1 MLEKEVSPELVEN
14 LYQSQIEA
22 IAAFRSQQVNA
33 IFIACATFGVP
44 SLIASIYRAKQFGVK
59 PLFLV
64 QLVVYFAVLVIIALR
79 HRLSFRVRTFTL
91 LTILFILGVGG
102 LFTWGLMGMG
112 IPFIISSSV
121 ITTVLFG
128 SRAGIIITALG
139 IITVALAGI
148 GVYTDKLTFGFDM
161 NVYARSAGAWFTAI
175 FSTGLFTTVVV
186 ISSGRLYNSL
196 MTSIRALSKRTATLQ
211 QTNEELQREISKR
224 KEIEEELR
232 NYETQLEEMVDQR
245 TKELQSALANVKML
259 TGMLPICASCKNI
272 RDDEGYWHQVEVYIR
287 SHSEVEFSHGIC
299 PDCTIK
305 LYPELILKR

>member
-1 MLEKEVSPELVEN
+1 MSVKEVSPELIEN
-14 LYQSQIEA
+14 LYQSQLEA

-44 SLIASIYRAKQFGVK
+44 SLIASIYRAKQFGLQ
-59 PLFLV
+59 PLFLL
-64 QLVVYFAVLVIIALR
+64 QLVIYLTVLLIIALR
-79 HRLSFRVRTFTL
+79 HRLSFRMRAFTL
-91 LTILFILGVGG
+91 LTILSILGIGG
-102 LFTWGLMGMG
+102 LFTWGLVGMG
-112 IPFIISSSV
+112 IPFIISASV

-139 IITVALAGI
+139 CALVMLTGI
-148 GVYTDKLTFGFDM
+148 GVYTEKLTFAFDL
-161 NVYARSAGAWFTAI
+161 NIYARSLGAWLTAI
-175 FSTGLFTTVVV
+175 FSTGLFTTIVV

-211 QTNEELQREISKR
+211 QTNEELQREIARR

-232 NYETQLEEMVDQR
+232 NYEMHLEEMVDQR
-245 TKELQSALANVKML
+245 TKELQFALANVKML

-287 SHSEVEFSHGIC
+287 DHSEVEFSHGIC
-299 PDCTIK
+299 PDCAAR
-305 LYPELILKR
+305 LYPELILK